1 MRTLEHFRQCVDA
14 SKSCTGMDE
23 KVRLY
28 AEGKKE
34 QGMGVYDY
42 HHDSGKSDRPEMPA
56 LYEKRQEVT
65 EGNPYKAYVEVQ
77 ADFSADGVL
86 TPLLIV
92 WEDGRRYP
100 IDRILRMDRR
110 ASLKAG
116 GAGIRYQC
124 MVCGN
129 PISLYYEENGLWFV
143 ERKIPK
149 TE

>member
-56 LYEKRQEVT
+56 LYEKRPEMT
-65 EGNPYKAYVEVQ
+65 EENPYKAYVEVQ
-77 ADFSADGVL
+77 ADFSADEGGRCRNPVPVYGLRKSDFAVL
-86 TPLLIV
+86 
-92 WEDGRRYP
+92 
-100 IDRILRMDRR
+100 
-110 ASLKAG
+110 
-116 GAGIRYQC
+116 
-124 MVCGN
+124 
-129 PISLYYEENGLWFV
+129 
-143 ERKIPK
+143 
-149 TE
+149 